1 MQTFSKRLEA
11 ARRTG
16 DLRVSDLQAW
26 FERPYHT
33 VLGWLQGAEPHDHRA
48 EVYRRLD
55 CLEQAV
61 KKRKGLPIPYALN
74 HRQRRAHVQGV
85 QRAVNDRL
93 PRARAA
99 R

>member
-1 MQTFSKRLEA
+1 MKTFAQRLEA
-11 ARRTG
+11 ARAAG

-33 VLGWLQGAEPHDHRA
+33 VLGWLNGAEPHDHRA
-48 EVYRRLD
+48 EINRRLSL
-55 CLEQAV
+55 LELAV
-61 KKRKGLPIPYALN
+61 KMSRGPLVPFATN

>member
-1 MQTFSKRLEA
+1 LLE
-11 ARRTG
+11 R
-16 DLRVSDLQAW
+16 
-26 FERPYHT
+26 
-33 VLGWLQGAEPHDHRA
+33 
-48 EVYRRLD
+48 
-55 CLEQAV
+55 AV
-61 KKRKGLPIPYALN
+61 KRRGPLVPYALN

>member
-1 MQTFSKRLEA
+1 MRTFSKRLEA
-11 ARRTG
+11 ARLAG

-33 VLGWLQGAEPHDHRA
+33 VLGWLNGAEPHDHRA
-48 EVYRRLD
+48 EINRRLD
-55 CLEQAV
+55 QLEQAV
-61 KKRKGLPIPYALN
+61 KKRRGKLIPYTVN
-74 HRQRRAHVQGV
+74 HRQRRAHMQGV
-85 QRAVNDRL
+85 RRANNVGL

>member
-1 MQTFSKRLEA
+1 MKIFAQRLEA
-11 ARRTG
+11 ARAAG

-33 VLGWLQGAEPHDHRA
+33 VLGWLNGAIPHDHHR
-48 EVYRRLD
+48 EVYRRLAL
-55 CLEQAV
+55 LERAV
-61 KKRKGLPIPYALN
+61 KRRGPLVPYALN